1 MDLLQFL
8 WPEQALPEAERRVFG
23 NEERQQTVIY
33 LKSLVL
39 AAEQGN
45 VQEILEVR
53 DHLGALLTE
62 TESVLF
68 SILLQLY
75 SSCKDDTLTFVALHS

>member
-1 MDLLQFL
+1 MRVCLLLILGSETTDLVQFL
-8 WPEQALPEAERRVFG
+8 WPEQALPESEMRVFG

-45 VQEILEVR
+45 VKEILEVR

-75 SSCKDDTLTFVALHS
+75 SY